1 MGSTPIPITS
11 ECFCFSP
18 SCSQLIDSSR
28 NLSGACCRAEQLGAA
43 CPMVRRLFCMQ
54 VIGVRFPGGPLAGS
68 ILDTCN
74 PMECNGRIPCFR
86 KVAGYGLPG
95 RSAKSFVARVT
106 WRFKSLA
113 FRYKL
118 LVDRYS
124 IGECANHEPLL
135 FGIVVGVTHSA
146 FFHDDRDWRGS

>member
-86 KVAGYGLPG
+86 KVAGYGLSG

-106 WRFKSLA
+106 WDHGTKSKWHLMTTLATYRFM
-113 FRYKL
+113 RYG
-118 LVDRYS
+118 VHFS
-124 IGECANHEPLL
+124 IACRVCWL
-135 FGIVVGVTHSA
+135 T
-146 FFHDDRDWRGS
+146 